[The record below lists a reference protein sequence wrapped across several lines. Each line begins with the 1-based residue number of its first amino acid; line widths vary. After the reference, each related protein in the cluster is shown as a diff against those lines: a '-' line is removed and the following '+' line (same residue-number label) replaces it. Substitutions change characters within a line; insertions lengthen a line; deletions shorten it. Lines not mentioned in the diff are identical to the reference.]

1 MEQPTRTS
9 AKERASRIEQRTLTL
24 SIWGV
29 VGVAVGS
36 IAYGLFLESDVVIL
50 NGIFS
55 LLSLIGS
62 GLSLLAARLVVQP
75 ENRRFPFGYS
85 HLEPLVLSV
94 NSFMVLLIC
103 LYALINGIE
112 RIRAGGNAVEAEGV
126 IWFALASGAVSLAV
140 YLYERRV
147 ARRVDSPLIEAD
159 AREWLI
165 DFGFS
170 MVTLLGFAVLLFLE
184 EPARGVWA
192 RYADP
197 VMVSAMALLAVPLPL
212 HVLRRSLRE
221 VLLMTDA
228 GDEVAR
234 RLETVMETV
243 RAEHDI
249 VRYVHHVVKTGRTRF
264 IEVDIVVGPN
274 FALQTVAEQ
283 DRLRERIW
291 RAVGLS
297 LDEAWLSICLTG
309 DPRWV

>member
-1 MEQPTRTS
+1 MS
-9 AKERASRIEQRTLTL
+9 DKKEASLIEQRTLAI
-24 SIWGV
+24 SIYGV
-29 VGVAVGS
+29 IVVAVGS

-55 LLSLIGS
+55 LFSLIGA
-62 GLSLLAARLVVQP
+62 GLSLLAAKLVVKP

-85 HLEPLVLSV
+85 HVEPLVLSV

-112 RIRAGGNAVEAEGV
+112 RIRAGGNAVAAEGV
-126 IWFALASGAVSLAV
+126 IWFGILSGAVSLAM
-140 YLYERRV
+140 YTYERRV

-184 EPARGVWA
+184 EPARGAWA

-197 VMVSAMALLAVPLPL
+197 VMVSSMALLAVPLPL
-212 HVLRRSLRE
+212 HVLWRSLRE
-221 VLLMTDA
+221 VLLMSDVE
-228 GDEVAR
+228 DKVAH
-234 RLETVMETV
+234 RLEAVMEAI
-243 RAEHDI
+243 RGEHDI
-249 VRYVHHVVKTGRTRF
+249 ARYVHHVVKTGRTRF

-291 RAVGLS
+291 RALGLG
-297 LDEAWLSICLTG
+297 LDEAWLAICLTG

>member
-1 MEQPTRTS
+1 MPDK
-9 AKERASRIEQRTLTL
+9 KEASRIEQRTLII
-24 SIWGV
+24 SIYGV
-29 VGVAVGS
+29 LVVAVGS

-55 LLSLIGS
+55 LLSLIGA
-62 GLSLLAARLVVQP
+62 GLSLLAAKLVVKP
-75 ENRRFPFGYS
+75 EDRRFPFGYS
-85 HLEPLVLSV
+85 HVEPLVLSV

-103 LYALINGIE
+103 LYALINGVE

-126 IWFALASGAVSLAV
+126 IWFGLASGAVSLAV

-170 MVTLLGFAVLLFLE
+170 MVTLLGFAVLLVLE
-184 EPARGVWA
+184 EPARGAWA

-264 IEVDIVVGPN
+264 IELDIVVGPN

-291 RAVGLS
+291 RALGLS
-297 LDEAWLSICLTG
+297 PDEAWLSICLTG

>member
-184 EPARGVWA
+184 EPARGAWA

-197 VMVSAMALLAVPLPL
+197 VMVSAMALLAAPLPL

-264 IEVDIVVGPN
+264 IELDIVVGPN
-274 FALQTVAEQ
+274 FTLQTVAEQ

-291 RAVGLS
+291 RALGLS

>member
-1 MEQPTRTS
+1 MSDKKQ
-9 AKERASRIEQRTLTL
+9 ASRIEQRTLAL

-103 LYALINGIE
+103 LYALINGVE

-184 EPARGVWA
+184 EPARGAWA

-197 VMVSAMALLAVPLPL
+197 VMVSAMALLAAPLPL

-221 VLLMTDA
+221 VLLMSDVE
-228 GDEVAR
+228 DKVAH
-234 RLETVMETV
+234 RLEAVMEAI
-243 RAEHDI
+243 RGEHDI

-309 DPRWV
+309 DPRWA

>member
-1 MEQPTRTS
+1 MPDK
-9 AKERASRIEQRTLTL
+9 KEASRIEQQTLRI
-24 SIWGV
+24 SIYGV
-29 VGVAVGS
+29 IVVAVGS

-55 LLSLIGS
+55 LFSLIGA
-62 GLSLLAARLVVQP
+62 GLSLLAAKLVVKP

-85 HLEPLVLSV
+85 HVEPLVLSV

-112 RIRAGGNAVEAEGV
+112 RIRAGGNAVAAEGV
-126 IWFALASGAVSLAV
+126 IWFGILSGAVSLAM
-140 YLYERRV
+140 YTYERRV

-184 EPARGVWA
+184 EPARGAWA

-197 VMVSAMALLAVPLPL
+197 VMVSSMALLAVPLPL
-212 HVLRRSLRE
+212 HVLWRSLRE
-221 VLLMTDA
+221 VLLMSDVE
-228 GDEVAR
+228 DEVAR
-234 RLETVMETV
+234 RLEAVMEAI
-243 RAEHDI
+243 RGEHDI
-249 VRYVHHVVKTGRTRF
+249 ARYVHHVVKTGRTRF

-291 RAVGLS
+291 RALGLG
-297 LDEAWLSICLTG
+297 LDEAWLAICLTG

>member
-1 MEQPTRTS
+1 MS
-9 AKERASRIEQRTLTL
+9 DKKEASRAEQQTLRI
-24 SIWGV
+24 SIYGV
-29 VGVAVGS
+29 VILAVGS

-103 LYALINGIE
+103 IYALINGIE
-112 RIRAGGNAVEAEGV
+112 RIRAGGNAVAAEGV
-126 IWFALASGAVSLAV
+126 IWFGILSGAVSLAM
-140 YLYERRV
+140 YIHERRA
-147 ARRVDSPLIEAD
+147 ARRIDSPLIEAD

-170 MVTLLGFAVLLFLE
+170 LVTLLGFSVLPFLA
-184 EPARGVWA
+184 EPARGVWE

-197 VMVSAMALLAVPLPL
+197 VMVAAMALLAIPMPLA
-212 HVLRRSLRE
+212 VLRRSLRE
-221 VLLMTDA
+221 VLLMSDVE
-228 GDEVAR
+228 DEVAR
-234 RLETVMETV
+234 RLEEAMEAI
-243 RAEHDI
+243 RSEHDI
-249 VRYVHHVVKTGRTRF
+249 ARYVHHVVKTGRTRF
-264 IEVDIVVGPN
+264 IEVDIVVGPD

-291 RAVGLS
+291 RALGLS
-297 LDEAWLSICLTG
+297 LDEAWLSICVTG

>member
-1 MEQPTRTS
+1 MS
-9 AKERASRIEQRTLTL
+9 DKKEASRIEQQTLRI
-24 SIWGV
+24 SIYGV
-29 VGVAVGS
+29 VIVAVGS

-55 LLSLIGS
+55 LLSLIGA

-103 LYALINGIE
+103 IYALINGIE

-126 IWFALASGAVSLAV
+126 IWFGLVSGAVSLGI

-147 ARRVDSPLIEAD
+147 ARRIDSLLIEAD

-170 MVTLLGFAVLLFLE
+170 MVTFLGFAVLPLLA

-197 VMVSAMALLAVPLPL
+197 VMVAAMALLAAPLPL
-212 HVLRRSLRE
+212 AVLRRSLRE
-221 VLLMTDA
+221 VLLMSDA
-228 GDEVAR
+228 EDEAAR
-234 RLETVMETV
+234 RLEGVMEV
-243 RAEHDI
+243 IRSEHDI
-249 VRYVHHVVKTGRTRF
+249 ARYVHHVVKTGRTRF

-291 RAVGLS
+291 RALGLS

>member
-1 MEQPTRTS
+1 MGHSSPS
-9 AKERASRIEQRTLTL
+9 AKEQASRIEQRTLRL
-24 SIWGV
+24 SIYGV
-29 VGVAVGS
+29 LVVAVGS
-36 IAYGLFLESDVVIL
+36 IAYGLYLESDVVIL

-55 LLSLIGS
+55 LFSLIGA
-62 GLSLLAARLVVQP
+62 GLSLLAAKLVVKP

-85 HLEPLVLSV
+85 HVEPLVLSV

-103 LYALINGIE
+103 VYALINGIE
-112 RIRAGGNAVEAEGV
+112 RIRSGGNAVDAEGV
-126 IWFALASGAVSLAV
+126 IWFGLLSGAISFAIWI
-140 YLYERRV
+140 YERRV
-147 ARRVDSPLIEAD
+147 ARRIDSPLIEAD

-184 EPARGVWA
+184 EPARGAWA

-197 VMVSAMALLAVPLPL
+197 VMVSSMALMAIPMPLG
-212 HVLRRSLRE
+212 VLRRSLRE

-234 RLETVMETV
+234 RVEAVMETI
-243 RAEHDI
+243 RSEHDI

-264 IEVDIVVGPN
+264 IELDIVVGPN

-291 RAVGLS
+291 RA
-297 LDEAWLSICLTG
+297 LDMPLDNAWLSICLTG